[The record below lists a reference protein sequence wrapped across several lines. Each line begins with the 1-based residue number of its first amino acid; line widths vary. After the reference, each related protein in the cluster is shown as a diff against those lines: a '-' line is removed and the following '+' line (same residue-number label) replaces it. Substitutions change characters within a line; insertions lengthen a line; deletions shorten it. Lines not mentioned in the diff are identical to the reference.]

1 MLATVG
7 GVLTL
12 TGVGAVA
19 GIPLLAVGGGMGLM
33 SGGFKLTKQL
43 ANSKS
48 TPFNA
53 VHRAIENDK
62 KFEVKDGQLKSLDE
76 YMLVAAITS
85 FTCGKIKAVKSGDIV
100 KAGNWKKEAADG
112 LINTASVVLG
122 GVTLVWDVANA
133 ARDINKLSNVELSPR
148 TVQSLAD
155 KLRKD
160 LEMETEETKITEL

>member
-1 MLATVG
+1 
-7 GVLTL
+7 
-12 TGVGAVA
+12 
-19 GIPLLAVGGGMGLM
+19 
-33 SGGFKLTKQL
+33 
-43 ANSKS
+43 
-48 TPFNA
+48 
-53 VHRAIENDK
+53 
-62 KFEVKDGQLKSLDE
+62 
-76 YMLVAAITS
+76 MLVTAITS